1 MNSLQGG
8 FLKHPITQLRSQGAG
23 PGRTWPRPVPPNT
36 ASAGTV
42 RRGESPWD
50 PLQALTGD
58 GQRKGPIREK
68 RRGILVQGRRC
79 ERSRTRRL
87 SEEMFRPPAGRSTLA
102 LLFTT
107 PAFRAQGRHRNP
119 CPPWRDICDCTLGC
133 LQVLSRAGSSDAAKF
148 SVLKFLQGLCFLSCA
163 GRSGQAKKRIPPS

>member
-68 RRGILVQGRRC
+68 RRGILVQGRRR

-87 SEEMFRPPAGRSTLA
+87 SKRCSGHQLAGAHWRSFLQPPLSALKADIETLA
-102 LLFTT
+102 HPGATSATVPSDVCRSSPGLVLPTLRSF
-107 PAFRAQGRHRNP
+107 PFSNSY
-119 CPPWRDICDCTLGC
+119 RD
-133 LQVLSRAGSSDAAKF
+133 
-148 SVLKFLQGLCFLSCA
+148 CA
-163 GRSGQAKKRIPPS
+163 S